1 MKKAIALFD
10 FDGTITIQ
18 DSTQSFY
25 RYLYKSFFLY
35 FLFHYVVCSWD
46 FVLYRMKFK
55 SYLHLKNKRLHI
67 HTSKFTE
74 SEFLNLTENYYKN
87 CFKYLLNPNAIDR
100 INWHKN
106 QGHEVWI
113 ISASYDFLL
122 YKWSIESSVNL
133 ITNKTTVVNSKRII
147 LGEDVNFNAKVEY
160 LMSKV
165 DLKEYLDIYAYG
177 DSEGDIAMLNIANY
191 KYFKPFRN

>member
-1 MKKAIALFD
+1 MKKTIALFD

-18 DSTQSFY
+18 DSTESFY
-25 RYLYKSFFLY
+25 RYLYKSIFFY
-35 FLFHYVVCSWD
+35 FLFHYVICSWD

-55 SYLHLKNKRLHI
+55 SYLQLKNKRLHI

-74 SEFLNLTENYYKN
+74 SEFLKLTEDYFKK
-87 CFKYLLNPNAIDR
+87 CFKSLLNPKAIDR

-106 QGHEVWI
+106 QGHEVWV

-122 YKWSIESSVNL
+122 HKWSIESSVNL
-133 ITNKTTVVNSKRII
+133 ISNKTTVVNSKRII
-147 LGEDVNFNAKVEY
+147 LGKDVNFNAKVEY

-165 DLKEYLDIYAYG
+165 DLKEYSDIYAYG
-177 DSEGDIAMLNIANY
+177 DSEGDNAMLNIANY